1 MQMESPEEAKKTTE
15 KTSAE
20 LLAEKQRLDELYR
33 QKFTREV
40 TVMFTDL
47 KDSTHLAE
55 SLGDMQTRELINV
68 HNSILFPLIDAN
80 KGKLVKTMG
89 DGTMSYFERPDDA
102 IRTAVAFQKALAQH
116 NKHKSVKVP
125 ILVRCG
131 INTGTGIVE
140 ETDIYGDVVN
150 VAARFEAQANASEIY
165 MSESTFEETEEKG
178 EFYCRY
184 IKDVSLKGKSEMF
197 KVYKVFWD
205 ELEISNDQAEPV
217 MPEGAK
223 KDEPQ
228 KSGIPWRL
236 LAFIVILVGTVF
248 VIMLVSQKFEGNEP
262 EEKRSRN
269 LKVTMAPG
277 IPIIQRD
284 LLVNKNVLLG

>member
-1 MQMESPEEAKKTTE
+1 MVSQEELEQAKK

-55 SLGDMQTRELINV
+55 SLGDMQTRELINT

-80 KGKLVKTMG
+80 HGNLVKTMG
-89 DGTMSYFERPDDA
+89 DGTMSYFENPDDA
-102 IRTAVAFQKALAQH
+102 VRTAAAFQRALSQH
-116 NKHKSVKVP
+116 NKQKSVQVP
-125 ILVRCG
+125 IKVRIG

-150 VAARFEAQANASEIY
+150 VAARFEAQANAGEIY
-165 MSESTFEETEEKG
+165 MSESTFDGIENKG

-184 IKDVSLKGKSEMF
+184 IKDVSLKGKSEQF
-197 KVYKVFWD
+197 KVFKLFWD
-205 ELEISNDQAEPV
+205 EQEIAEDQVEGKPPHPPKAE
-217 MPEGAK
+217 EK
-223 KDEPQ
+223 KG
-228 KSGIPWRL
+228 SVPWRL
-236 LAFIVILVGTVF
+236 IVFLALLVLTVF
-248 VIMLVSQKFEGNEP
+248 AVMLISQQLEGRSGDET
-262 EEKRSRN
+262 RSRTN
-269 LKVTMAPG
+269 KITQV
-277 IPIIQRD
+277 IPHSHLSDESIKQI
-284 LLVNKNVLLG
+284 V